1 MLEFF
6 FNELSNLSKQTAIL
20 ESLDWSDDKLQ
31 KVMEVC
37 AKSIGEMES
46 NIQDYS
52 SPNSFRDKITKD
64 LGDLLSED
72 QVNSVQNQKMVY
84 RLLCRTLRMQVF
96 CLLF

>member
-1 MLEFF
+1 LLEFF

-72 QVNSVQNQKMVY
+72 QVNSVLSILNDIISQSLEGIMSDGN
-84 RLLCRTLRMQVF
+84 
-96 CLLF
+96 

>member
-6 FNELSNLSKQTAIL
+6 FNELSNISKQTAIL

-37 AKSIGEMES
+37 AKSISEMET
-46 NIQDYS
+46 NIQNYA
-52 SPNSFRDKITKD
+52 SPNSFRDKISKD

-72 QVNSVQNQKMVY
+72 QVNSVLSILNDIISQNLEGIMSDGN
-84 RLLCRTLRMQVF
+84 
-96 CLLF
+96 